1 MSSQPRPSFLITD
14 TSYSALVISRGPKL
28 GARVTVPA
36 DKYRM
41 ECSVIP
47 FQISVSLSF
56 PSSLPALNPM

>member
-1 MSSQPRPSFLITD
+1 
-14 TSYSALVISRGPKL
+14 
-28 GARVTVPA
+28 
-36 DKYRM
+36 M